1 MAIKLMDQEWCG
13 VQNCTIK
20 HYVVDSES
28 DIAKL
33 PTCATGSTAMVADKT
48 GGIYMVNASGEWRAV

>member
-1 MAIKLMDQEWCG
+1 MAFKLTDQKWCEE
-13 VQNCTIK
+13 QNCIVK
-20 HYVVDSES
+20 HYVVDSDA

-33 PTCATGSTAMVADKT
+33 PECATGSTAMVADKT

>member
-1 MAIKLMDQEWCG
+1 MAIKLMEQKWCEEQG
-13 VQNCTIK
+13 CAINSYI
-20 HYVVDSES
+20 VDSES

-33 PTCATGSTAMVADKT
+33 PTCATGSTAMIADKT

>member
-1 MAIKLMDQEWCG
+1 MAIKLMEQKWCEEQG
-13 VQNCTIK
+13 CAINSYI
-20 HYVVDSES
+20 VDSES
-28 DIAKL
+28 DIANL